1 MKISTRNYIGLAIV
15 FLPLAIIW
23 LSHHLDWELARG
35 DRAAVGIVVGLVLAS
50 LYRIGQK
57 RVTRE
62 DWRKRHW

>member
-15 FLPLAIIW
+15 FLPLAVIW
-23 LSHHLDWELARG
+23 LSHRLDWELARG
-35 DRAAVGIVVGLVLAS
+35 DRAAVGVVVGLVLAW

>member
-15 FLPLAIIW
+15 FFPLAIIW
-23 LSHHLDWELARG
+23 LSYSLDWELARG
-35 DRAAVGIVVGLVLAS
+35 DRAAVGVVVGLVIAW

-62 DWRKRHW
+62 DWRDKRR